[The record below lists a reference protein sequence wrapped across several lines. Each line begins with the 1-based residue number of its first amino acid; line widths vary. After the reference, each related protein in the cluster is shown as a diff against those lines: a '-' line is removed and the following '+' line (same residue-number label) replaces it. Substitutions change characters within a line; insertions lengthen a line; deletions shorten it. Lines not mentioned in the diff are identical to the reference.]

1 MVNLPHKNSEL
12 LLFKNSSI
20 NTSNDNNNNNNN
32 NNNIEKMQRQI

>member
-20 NTSNDNNNNNNN
+20 NKSNDNNNNN